1 MQSFPAL
8 EGAHSTLQGVY
19 KDQLFLAGHTRTGQ
33 AQKLLKYNA
42 IYATTFQGIKKRL
55 LHKGA
60 RDTTVDP
67 QRNTIKDTYDLEDLE
82 RIVASMFEL
91 GTIAGD
97 RALAMSLWSHSSVG
111 RGDDVRLFY
120 LADLVKPS
128 LIPAVGEPVLVACR
142 STRQSNRSLLTCASG
157 FKRVSQILMSAAGL
171 SAPYWVCANW

>member
-1 MQSFPAL
+1 M
-8 EGAHSTLQGVY
+8 LQNIY
-19 KDQLFLAGHTRTGQ
+19 KEQLIVAGHARTGQ
-33 AQKLLKYNA
+33 AQKLFKYDA
-42 IYATTFQGIKKRL
+42 TYATTFQAIKKRL

-82 RIVASMFEL
+82 KIAASMFEL

-97 RALAMSLWSHSSVG
+97 RALAMSMWSHGSVG

-128 LIPAVGEPVLVACR
+128 LIPAVGEPTVVACR
-142 STRQSNRSLLTCASG
+142 QLADQSSNSRVCRAFASLSN
-157 FKRVSQILMSAAGL
+157 AAGL
-171 SAPYWVCANW
+171 PAPCSSLLLQLCWCLGK